1 MNVNVYAPGA
11 DVTAIATT
19 AVLAKRLV
27 GISGNRSG
35 GNLAVAPCP
44 AAGRA
49 FGVAKDDAAV
59 GELVSVAR
67 SAGRIVLVRAAGTI
81 TANAEVEVGAAG
93 QVITKASGI
102 AIGYAVTGATSG
114 TDAQISLY

>member
-11 DVTAIATT
+11 DVTAVATT

-35 GNLAVAPCP
+35 GNVAVAPAT

-49 FGVAKDDAAV
+49 FGVAKDDAAI

-67 SAGRIVLVRAAGTI
+67 SAGRVVLVKAAGAI
-81 TANAEVEVGAAG
+81 AANAEVEVGTAG
-93 QVITKASGI
+93 QVITKAAGI
-102 AIGYAVTGATSG
+102 AVGFAITGATSG